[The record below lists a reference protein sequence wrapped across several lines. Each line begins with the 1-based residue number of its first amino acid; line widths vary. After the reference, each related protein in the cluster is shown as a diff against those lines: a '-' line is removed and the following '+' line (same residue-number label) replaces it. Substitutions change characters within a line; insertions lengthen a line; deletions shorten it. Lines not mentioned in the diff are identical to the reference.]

1 MSMASPFALAAAII
15 TPVLG
20 TAYLLRATYVSEQCF
35 RTATF
40 GGCTYG
46 QTNLPGVLAVAP
58 LQLAAPFAVVL
69 MITALAFGAWR
80 ASVVDRYAR
89 RLAVC
94 AAAYAVLVAP
104 LTLVLGPIFVA
115 PLLLLV
121 ASTLLKSGAE
131 PPDVV
136 LAFAKGTVVVIG
148 GFAATLAAIAL
159 WGARYG
165 AVPLGPQPI
174 WLYVG
179 LATALGIA
187 AGCIAVAWCGRPRE
201 LLRALVLTYAGFGAG
216 AVAASLAV
224 LPIMYPNGRLVGL
237 GLGGVWLTAW
247 TLLGANLIAGVA
259 VFRMGGRFPWRSAL
273 GATVVSAVAF
283 VLAAIATVA
292 VATRIVAGDLTPPV
306 PLLPSTST
314 SE

>member
-1 MSMASPFALAAAII
+1 MATVPRLALAAAIL
-15 TPVLG
+15 TAALG
-20 TAYLLRATYVSEQCF
+20 AGYLTQVTYTAEQCF
-35 RTATF
+35 RTASF
-40 GGCTYG
+40 GGCTNVR
-46 QTNLPGVLAVAP
+46 TNLPGVLAVAP
-58 LQLAAPFAVVL
+58 LQLAAPFAVLLV
-69 MITALAFGAWR
+69 ITTLAFGAWR
-80 ASVVDRYAR
+80 ASVVDRDAR

-94 AAAYAVLVAP
+94 AAGYAVLTAP

-121 ASTLLKSGAE
+121 ASTLLRSGAE
-131 PPDVV
+131 APDVV
-136 LAFAKGTVVVIG
+136 LTLAKGTVVVIG

-187 AGCIAVAWCGRPRE
+187 AGCIAVAWRGRPPE
-201 LLRALVLTYAGFGAG
+201 LLRALVLAYAGFGAG
-216 AVAASLAV
+216 AVAVSLAV
-224 LPIMYPNGRLVGL
+224 LPVMYPHGRPVGL
-237 GLGGVWLTAW
+237 GLGGAWLTAW
-247 TLLGANLIAGVA
+247 TLFAADLIAGVA
-259 VFRMGGRFPWRSAL
+259 IWRMGGRFSWRSAM
-273 GATVVSAVAF
+273 GATVLSAVAF
-283 VLAAIATVA
+283 VVAAIATVA
-292 VATRIVAGDLTPPV
+292 VATRIVAGDLTPPI

>member
-1 MSMASPFALAAAII
+1 MASRFVLAAAII
-15 TPVLG
+15 TPVLSA
-20 TAYLLRATYVSEQCF
+20 AYLMRVTYISEQCF

-46 QTNLPGVLAVAP
+46 RTNLPGVLAVAP
-58 LQLAAPFAVVL
+58 LQLAAPFAVFLV
-69 MITALAFGAWR
+69 ITALAFGAWR
-80 ASVVDRYAR
+80 ASVVDRDAR

-94 AAAYAVLVAP
+94 AAGYAVLAAP
-104 LTLVLGPIFVA
+104 LTLVLGPIFVV

-121 ASTLLKSGAE
+121 ASTLLRSGAE
-131 PPDVV
+131 PPEVV
-136 LAFAKGTVVVIG
+136 LALAKGTVVVIG

-165 AVPLGPQPI
+165 AMPLGPQPI

-187 AGCIAVAWCGRPRE
+187 AGCTAVAWRGQPRE
-201 LLRALVLTYAGFGAG
+201 LLRALVLAYAGFGAG
-216 AVAASLAV
+216 AVAASLPV
-224 LPIMYPNGRLVGL
+224 LPVMYPNGRLVGL
-237 GLGGVWLTAW
+237 GLGGAWLTAW
-247 TLLGANLIAGVA
+247 TLLVANLIAGVA
-259 VFRMGGRFPWRSAL
+259 VWRVGARLPWRGAL
-273 GATVVSAVAF
+273 GATVVSAIAF

-292 VATRIVAGDLTPPV
+292 VATRIVAGDLTPPI